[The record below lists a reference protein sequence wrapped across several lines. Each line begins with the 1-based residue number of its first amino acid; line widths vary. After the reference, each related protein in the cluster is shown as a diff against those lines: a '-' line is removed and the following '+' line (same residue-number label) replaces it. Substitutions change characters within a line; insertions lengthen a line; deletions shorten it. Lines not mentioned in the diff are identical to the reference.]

1 MKVAILTLGCKVN
14 QAESAFIA
22 GGLSKRG
29 LKVVDLSGKPDYC
42 VINTCTVTAKSDYQS
57 RQLIRRAV
65 RTGAK
70 VIVTGCYSQV
80 NGDDVRQIEG
90 VSDIVLNANK
100 YSIIDMLAI
109 NISSNTLPLWGR
121 SRPYVKVQDGCNN
134 NCTYCIVP
142 KARGRSR
149 SVDIPSILN
158 NISELAAQGYQEIV
172 LTGIHLGAFGRDH
185 RPKSR
190 LTDLLKAI
198 LSRTSIRR
206 IRLSSLEVNELDE
219 QLIQLLDDPRLCKH
233 LHIPLQSGD
242 DSILRLMNRRYDVI
256 DFISAVERIARKV
269 KNIAI
274 GTDIIVGFPGEG
286 EAEFSHTKKTIE
298 SLPLAYM
305 HIFPFSA
312 RPLTEAARMTGQNA
326 VSVRKERFAVLNA
339 VNIRKKQEYMSLQ
352 VSKTLDII
360 IEERCSDGAVLGTSS
375 NYLKVRTTS
384 DANHKGSLIH
394 VGISGIEG
402 AVLIGNAID
411 NR

>member
-29 LKVVDLSGKPDYC
+29 MEVVDLSGQPDYS

-57 RQLIRRAV
+57 RQLIRRAA

-80 NGDDVRQIEG
+80 NPGEVRQIEG
-90 VSDIVLNANK
+90 VFDIVPNTNK
-100 YSIIDMLAI
+100 YSIIDMLDD
-109 NISSNTLPLWGR
+109 NISSSTLFVSGR

-134 NCTYCIVP
+134 ACSYCIVP

-149 SVDIPSILN
+149 SIGIPSILKM
-158 NISELAAQGYQEIV
+158 ISELETQGYQEIV
-172 LTGIHLGAFGRDH
+172 LTGINLGAFGRDLQ
-185 RPKSR
+185 PESR
-190 LTDLLKAI
+190 LVNLLRSI
-198 LSRTSIRR
+198 LDRTRIRR
-206 IRLSSLEVNELDE
+206 IRLSSLELNEVDE
-219 QLIQLLDDPRLCKH
+219 EIIELLHEPRICKH

-242 DSILRLMNRRYDVI
+242 DSILRLMNRKYAVR
-256 DFISAVERIARKV
+256 DFISAIERISKSV

-286 EAEFSHTKKTIE
+286 DPEFSHTRETIE
-298 SLPLAYM
+298 SLPLAYI

-312 RPLTEAARMTGQNA
+312 RPMTVASRMTMQNA
-326 VSVRKERFAVLNA
+326 TSTRKERFAVLNA
-339 VNIRKKQEYMSLQ
+339 VNIKKKEEYMSSQLR
-352 VSKTLDII
+352 KILDIV
-360 IEERCSDGAVLGTSS
+360 IEVRCPDGSVLGTSS

-384 DANHKGSLIH
+384 DGHRKGSLIY
-394 VGISGIEG
+394 VGVSRIEDG
-402 AVLIGNAID
+402 VLTGDVIGNP
-411 NR
+411 